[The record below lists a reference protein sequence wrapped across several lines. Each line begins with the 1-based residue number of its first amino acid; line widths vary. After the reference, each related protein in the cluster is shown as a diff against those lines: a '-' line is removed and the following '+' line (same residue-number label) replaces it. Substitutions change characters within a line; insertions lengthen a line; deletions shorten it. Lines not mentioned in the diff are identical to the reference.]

1 MTISERM
8 FQIIDEKKLKTA
20 ELAKRLSISQS
31 VITNWKK
38 RKTTP
43 PMEYTLVICEF
54 LAVSIEYLITGKKGE
69 DLSSEEQ
76 QIIEAYRSAV
86 PAIQGAV
93 RKILD
98 VPELPG
104 KSSISEPGKKAI

>member
-1 MTISERM
+1 MTISERI
-8 FQIIDEKKLKTA
+8 FQTIEEKRLKTA
-20 ELAKRLSISQS
+20 ELAKKLEISQS

-54 LAVSIEYLITGKKGE
+54 LGVSIEYLITGKE
-69 DLSSEEQ
+69 SNSLTQDEQ
-76 QIIEAYRSAV
+76 QLLEAYRNAELDMKK
-86 PAIQGAV
+86 AA

-98 VPELPG
+98 APELPG
-104 KSSISEPGKKAI
+104 KSSTLEIGEKAI

>member
-1 MTISERM
+1 MTISERI
-8 FQIIDEKKLKTA
+8 FQTIEEKRLKTS
-20 ELAKRLSISQS
+20 ELAKRLEISQS

-54 LAVSIEYLITGKKGE
+54 LNVSIEYLITGKE
-69 DLSSEEQ
+69 TDNLNLEEQ
-76 QIIEAYRSAV
+76 QLLEAYRNAELDMKR
-86 PAIQGAV
+86 AA

-98 VPELPG
+98 APELPG
-104 KSSISEPGKKAI
+104 KSSASLLGEKSI